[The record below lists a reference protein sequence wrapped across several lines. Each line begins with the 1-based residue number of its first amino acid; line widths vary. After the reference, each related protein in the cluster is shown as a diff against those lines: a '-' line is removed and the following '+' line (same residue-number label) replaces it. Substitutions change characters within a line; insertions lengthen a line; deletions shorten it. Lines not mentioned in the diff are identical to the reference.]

1 MKSLTDRHIAP
12 AQLHN
17 ILSLCLLMAAL
28 LPLLTSFQKRG
39 PRLDE
44 MYSLYIIVDAEAS
57 GYDGDEFEQ
66 IDYEEF
72 LSSIRRARI
81 AYIAFEPAYQVN
93 LFDDYGIRYSVYVS
107 RTCRYLRI
115 DSNYF
120 KLKRSAANRLHRLL
134 SSIDY

>member
-44 MYSLYIIVDAEAS
+44 MYDTFIIVDAEAAD
-57 GYDGDEFEQ
+57 YDEFEFEQ
-66 IDYEEF
+66 IDHEEF
-72 LSSIRRARI
+72 IDIINRARL
-81 AYIAFEPAYQVN
+81 AYIAFEPAWQVN
-93 LFDDYGIRYSVYVS
+93 LFDDYGIRYSVYIS
-107 RTCRYLRI
+107 KSCRYLRI

-120 KLKRSAANRLHRLL
+120 KLKRSASKRLQYLL
-134 SSIDY
+134 VMSR

>member
-57 GYDGDEFEQ
+57 GYDGDEFE
-66 IDYEEF
+66 
-72 LSSIRRARI
+72 
-81 AYIAFEPAYQVN
+81 
-93 LFDDYGIRYSVYVS
+93 
-107 RTCRYLRI
+107 
-115 DSNYF
+115 
-120 KLKRSAANRLHRLL
+120 
-134 SSIDY
+134 

>member
-1 MKSLTDRHIAP
+1 MRFGKYVLLAVLLL
-12 AQLHN
+12 A
-17 ILSLCLLMAAL
+17 LS
-28 LPLLTSFQKRG
+28 SFQKRG
-39 PRLDE
+39 PRLDD

-57 GYDGDEFEQ
+57 GYDDDEFEQ

-72 LSSIRRARI
+72 LAAIQRARL

-107 RTCRYLRI
+107 RSCRFVRI

-120 KLKRSAANRLHRLL
+120 KLSKRASKHLRRLL
-134 SSIDY
+134 RE